1 MSVKSR
7 LPDLPDQEC
16 SWVGQHYN
24 LQRVRSGVDARAL
37 RRLEIK
43 DRRLKIEGGE
53 RIVFVP
59 LMAGVLE
66 KCDSLSLLL
75 YLTMH
80 NLFT

>member
-1 MSVKSR
+1 MEWTRVHCGEMSCTH
-7 LPDLPDQEC
+7 L
-16 SWVGQHYN
+16 
-24 LQRVRSGVDARAL
+24 
-37 RRLEIK
+37 RLEIK

-53 RIVFVP
+53 RIVFVL

-80 NLFT
+80 HLFT